1 MKRLGLES
9 AGNSKLLSLEAW
21 VFLRYKEEGGR
32 GKEAGSGFAGTPN
45 NVGAEAVKR
54 FLLRFCF

>member
-1 MKRLGLES
+1 M
-9 AGNSKLLSLEAW
+9 
-21 VFLRYKEEGGR
+21 VLRYKEEGGR